1 MAIAQGPNGK
11 KDLNFELNLMPVFDI
26 LAVCICFLLMT
37 VVWIEVK
44 SLETKQSI
52 GGQSLSEST
61 QASSLWFNVDESNN
75 INLTVKSSKKS
86 DRQYTI
92 ANFKGQLNTSK
103 LAIMIQSIKNEKITI
118 AHILPTK
125 NTKYDN
131 IIQLMD
137 VLKQNGVK
145 DIGLSPI

>member
-1 MAIAQGPNGK
+1 MAIAQGPKGK

-37 VVWIEVK
+37 VVWVEVK

-52 GGQSLSEST
+52 GGQSLAET
-61 QASSLWFNVDESNN
+61 AQASSFWLTVDESNN
-75 INLTVKSSKKS
+75 INLTIKSVKNQDK
-86 DRQYTI
+86 QYSITSLR
-92 ANFKGQLNTSK
+92 GQLDLKKVTS
-103 LAIMIQSIKNEKITI
+103 LILSVKNENVSM

-125 NTKYDN
+125 NTKYDQV
-131 IIQLMD
+131 IQLMD

>member
-37 VVWIEVK
+37 VVWVEVK
-44 SLETKQSI
+44 ALETKQSI
-52 GGQSLSEST
+52 GGQSVAETTQTSSFWLS
-61 QASSLWFNVDESNN
+61 VDASNN
-75 INLTVKSSKKS
+75 INLTIKSTKKA
-86 DRQYTI
+86 DRQFSIT
-92 ANFKGQLNTSK
+92 NFKGQLDIRKITS
-103 LAIMIQSIKNEKITI
+103 MILSASNEKIVT

-125 NTKYDN
+125 STKYDQV
-131 IIQLMD
+131 IQLMD

>member
-1 MAIAQGPNGK
+1 MAIAQGPKSK

-37 VVWIEVK
+37 VVWVEIK

-52 GGQSLSEST
+52 GGQSLAET
-61 QASSLWFNVDESNN
+61 NQASSFWLTVDESNN
-75 INLTVKSSKKS
+75 INLTIK
-86 DRQYTI
+86 
-92 ANFKGQLNTSK
+92 
-103 LAIMIQSIKNEKITI
+103 SIKNQDKQYSITSLRGQLDLKKITSLI
-118 AHILPTK
+118 LSVKNENVSMAHILPTK
-125 NTKYDN
+125 NTKYDQV
-131 IIQLMD
+131 IQLMD

>member
-1 MAIAQGPNGK
+1 MGIAQGPQNK

-37 VVWIEVK
+37 VVWVEVK
-44 SLETKQSI
+44 ALETKQSI
-52 GGQSLSEST
+52 GGQSLAETSQT
-61 QASSLWFNVDESNN
+61 SSFWLTLDESNN
-75 INLTVKSSKKS
+75 ISLTVKSTKTS
-86 DRQYTI
+86 DKQYSIT
-92 ANFKGQLNTSK
+92 NLRGQIDAQKIT
-103 LAIMIQSIKNEKITI
+103 AMILSIKNEKVAT

-125 NTKYDN
+125 NTKYDQV
-131 IIQLMD
+131 IQLMD

>member
-1 MAIAQGPNGK
+1 MALAQGPSGK

-37 VVWIEVK
+37 VVWVEIK

-52 GGQSLSEST
+52 GGQSKTES
-61 QASSLWFNVDESNN
+61 QQSSSVWLNIDDSNN
-75 INLTVKSSKKS
+75 IEVTIKSTRSADKI
-86 DRQYTI
+86 Y
-92 ANFKGQLNTSK
+92 K
-103 LAIMIQSIKNEKITI
+103 LASSNGQIDTKKIMSALALSVKEKVSA

-125 NTKYDN
+125 NTKYDQV
-131 IIQLMD
+131 IQLMD
-137 VLKQNGVK
+137 LIKQSGIK

>member
-1 MAIAQGPNGK
+1 MAFAQGPNNK

-37 VVWIEVK
+37 VVWVEVK
-44 SLETKQSI
+44 ALETQQSI
-52 GGQSLSEST
+52 GGQSLAETT
-61 QASSLWFNVDESNN
+61 QSSSFWLTLDEANN
-75 INLTVKSSKKS
+75 ISFTVKSTKNS
-86 DRQYTI
+86 DKQYSIT
-92 ANFKGQLNTSK
+92 NLRGQLDIKKVAS
-103 LAIMIQSIKNEKITI
+103 MILSVKNEKVVT

-125 NTKYDN
+125 NTKYDQV
-131 IIQLMD
+131 IQLMD